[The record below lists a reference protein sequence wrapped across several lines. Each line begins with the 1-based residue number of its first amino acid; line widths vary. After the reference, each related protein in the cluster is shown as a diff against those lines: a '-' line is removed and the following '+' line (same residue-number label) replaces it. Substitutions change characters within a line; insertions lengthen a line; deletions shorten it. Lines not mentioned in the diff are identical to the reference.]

1 MPIDRRT
8 VAGARTGGTLL
19 KWIRE
24 SETITRAELVRLTG
38 LSKSTV
44 SLQVDRLLR
53 MHLVREERRPTE
65 LGPGRRSVLRF
76 AGDRGV
82 VFGVELGATG
92 VDVALCDLDAA
103 VIASESEP
111 LEVGLGPRIVLDRIY
126 AIADKLLASRPRGAR
141 PLVGVGMGLPGPVDL
156 AHGCVTSPP
165 IMPGWDRFP
174 VRDEVSA
181 HFAVPCFVDNDVNV
195 MAIGEGSAGDG
206 RALRNFLFVKVGT
219 GIGCGII
226 VDRRIYRGAQ
236 GSAGDIGHIALDGET
251 ERCPCGNQGC
261 LEVVAGGA
269 AIARRGSALA
279 RSGASAALGELA
291 RTGAITAVEVGRA
304 AAAGDAAAIDL
315 VVAGGHHIGTVLAK
329 LVNVFNPE
337 TIVLGGG
344 VTRLGA
350 VFVAAIRETVVSR
363 STALATANLH
373 IRTSTFGEAAGM
385 VGAAAMAVEE
395 LYSIDRI
402 SRLVSEF
409 AG

>member
-1 MPIDRRT
+1 MPIDKRT
-8 VAGARTGGTLL
+8 VAGATTGGTLL
-19 KWIRE
+19 KLIRE

-65 LGPGRRSVLRF
+65 LGPGRRNVLRF
-76 AGDRGV
+76 ASDRGV
-82 VFGVELGATG
+82 VLGIELGATS

-103 VIASESEP
+103 VITAHSEP
-111 LEVGLGPRIVLDRIY
+111 LEVGRGPRIVLDRIY
-126 AIADKLLASRPRGAR
+126 DIADKLLDSQPHDAR

-156 AHGCVTSPP
+156 AHGCVISPP

-181 HFAVPCFVDNDVNV
+181 HFAVPCYVDNDVNV
-195 MAIGEGSAGDG
+195 MAIGEARAGDG
-206 RALRNFLFVKVGT
+206 RALRNFLFVKIGT

-236 GSAGDIGHIALDGET
+236 GSAGDIGHIALDGQT

-269 AIARRGSALA
+269 AIARRGAVLAESGTSVALQ
-279 RSGASAALGELA
+279 ELA
-291 RTGAITAVEVGRA
+291 RKGAVSAVEVGQA
-304 AAAGDAAAIDL
+304 AAAGDAPAIDL
-315 VVAGGHHIGTVLAK
+315 VVASGHHIGTVLAK
-329 LVNVFNPE
+329 LVNFFNPE
-337 TIVLGGG
+337 MIVLGGG
-344 VTRLGA
+344 VTQLGA
-350 VFVAAIRETVVSR
+350 VFVAAIREMVVSR
-363 STALATANLH
+363 STALATADLS
-373 IRTSTFGEAAGM
+373 IRNSTFGEAAGM

-395 LYSIDRI
+395 LYSIDQI
-402 SRLVSEF
+402 SKLVSEF
-409 AG
+409 VG